1 MNNGYLIRG
10 YLGRYQDYTV
20 DIETV
25 QNYQSAIFAA
35 KYHIKFYEKIV
46 IFKQPY
52 NHRVATVTMQDGKI
66 EVKEVKDGKSKKV

>member
-10 YLGRYQDYTV
+10 YLGRYCDYTV

-25 QNYQSAIFAA
+25 QSYKSAIFSA

-52 NHRVATVTMQDGKI
+52 SHRVAIITMQDGKI
-66 EVKEVKDGKSKKV
+66 DVKEVKDGKSKEV